1 MTRDYGESEGFPFT
15 ANEATCPFMD
25 KPCPKVDDLE
35 KEVDSVKDMVRA
47 MQRTLYLIAGI
58 LICELGVTII

>member
-1 MTRDYGESEGFPFT
+1 
-15 ANEATCPFMD
+15 MD

-35 KEVDSVKDMVRA
+35 REVDSVKDMVKS

-58 LICELGVTII
+58 LIAELGVTII

>member
-1 MTRDYGESEGFPFT
+1 MTRDYGDSEGIPST
-15 ANEATCPFMD
+15 ASEPTCPFMD

-35 KEVDSVKDMVRA
+35 REVDSVKDMVKS

-58 LICELGVTII
+58 LIAELGVTII